1 MNGSGGE
8 RENQARSVNS
18 RVDRGVDREGKSK
31 ESDIEREGESRCG
44 VTYDG

>member
-1 MNGSGGE
+1 MAVEVRE

-18 RVDRGVDREGKSK
+18 RADREVDREGKSGR
-31 ESDIEREGESRCG
+31 EREGESRCG